1 MSIDE
6 AYLDVTS
13 TGSFPA
19 AAMLAATIKQKIR
32 DMEGLTCSIGI
43 APGKVAA
50 KIASDYQ
57 KPDGLTVVC
66 PGRVAEFLAPLPV
79 GKIPGV
85 GKKTGGDLGG
95 MGILTVGDLARCDVQ
110 TLIARFGR
118 SGIRLHRLAR
128 GIDDGEVQA
137 REGCKSVSRETTF
150 DEDTSDPE
158 VLSAAIADLA
168 DEVSEALSVGGLRCR
183 TVTVKVRYRGFET
196 HTRSRTLDRFTED
209 PDVIRRVACDL
220 LISFLRGTEI
230 RLLGVRLSGLEDG
243 RTRQTSIDEFLAP

>member
-1 MSIDE
+1 
-6 AYLDVTS
+6 
-13 TGSFPA
+13 
-19 AAMLAATIKQKIR
+19 
-32 DMEGLTCSIGI
+32 
-43 APGKVAA
+43 
-50 KIASDYQ
+50 
-57 KPDGLTVVC
+57 
-66 PGRVAEFLAPLPV
+66 
-79 GKIPGV
+79 
-85 GKKTGGDLGG
+85 

-183 TVTVKVRYRGFET
+183 TVTVKVST
-196 HTRSRTLDRFTED
+196 
-209 PDVIRRVACDL
+209 
-220 LISFLRGTEI
+220 
-230 RLLGVRLSGLEDG
+230 GV
-243 RTRQTSIDEFLAP
+243 